1 MKLREIQYNWKYS
14 KAFQPVFDFKGRYIA
29 LTGGR
34 ASGKSYFLAHYF
46 LDLLLYKKA
55 DLLCA
60 REFQNSI
67 TESNYKLFKNIIN
80 KYDLPYEVQSTRIK
94 SRTTGSQI
102 VFIGLSDVTADNVKS
117 FEDFKFVWLEEAQ
130 KISKKSWETLNPTIR
145 TENAQ
150 IFISMNPEINHKK
163 HPIMSELLTI
173 YKNDSLHLHINYNQN
188 PFVSADII
196 KMAELTRQYKP
207 DDYKRIWLGIPDD
220 TSVNTVVKHFTEDNI
235 AELTYCPDETLHI
248 TCDFNV
254 GTMMWCLAHVTANK
268 VFFFDEIV
276 LENVTTEDT
285 IQEVIRRY
293 PDHKGAII
301 INGDAAGTFRNT
313 QSEIDNYKIIVNALR
328 RHYPKNPIHVVIRLS
343 NPRIKHRITVWNNMV
358 LDPRGQRRIII
369 DPKCKWLLYN
379 MEELKYKPGT
389 DIIDLPTHQNLRDD
403 NEKRFL
409 MHIFDAASYLVERY
423 FLIRPEGDVVYSD
436 K

>member
-1 MKLREIQYNWKYS
+1 MKEIQFNWKYS
-14 KAFQPVFDFKGRYIA
+14 KAFEPVFSFKGRYIA

-34 ASGKSYFLAHYF
+34 ASGKSWFLAHYF

-67 TESNYKLFKNIIN
+67 SESNYKLFKNIID
-80 KYDLPYEVQSTRIK
+80 KYKLPYEVQSTRIK
-94 SRTTGSQI
+94 SLTTGSQI

-150 IFISMNPEINHKK
+150 IFISMNPEISHKK
-163 HPIMSELLTI
+163 HPIMSELLSI
-173 YKNDSLHLHINYNQN
+173 YKENSLHLHINYNQN
-188 PFVSADII
+188 PFVSPDII
-196 KMAELTRQYKP
+196 EMAELTKKNKP
-207 DDYKRIWLGIPDD
+207 DDYNRIWLGIPED
-220 TSVNTVVKHFTEDNI
+220 TSVNTVVKHFTDDNI
-235 AELTYCPDETLHI
+235 AELYYCPDETLHI

-254 GTMMWCLAHVTANK
+254 NPMCWCLAHVTKEK
-268 VFFFDEIV
+268 VYFFDEIV

-285 IQEVIRRY
+285 TQELIRRY
-293 PDHKGAII
+293 PDHKAPII
-301 INGDAAGTFRNT
+301 INGDAAGTFRST
-313 QSEIDNYKIIVNALR
+313 QSEIDNYMIMVNALK
-328 RHYPKNPIHVVIRLS
+328 RHYPENAIHVVVRPS
-343 NPRIKHRITVWNNMV
+343 NPRIKHRITVWNSMV
-358 LDPRGQRRIII
+358 LDARGKRRILI
-369 DPKCKWLLYN
+369 DKRCKWLLYN
-379 MEELKYKPGT
+379 MEELKYKVGT

-403 NEKRFL
+403 NEKRYL

-423 FLIRPEGDVVYSD
+423 FLIKRESGEVVYSE